1 MKSVPLVG
9 LWTSPIMKKP
19 SFRVSLLY
27 NINKYKN
34 GHRDWFNKITDQIL
48 LGAIPL
54 KRNSTSGG
62 QGRLDLIPNDLPT
75 KFNVGGVIS
84 VNQEFERVVTL
95 SYDEWQAKDVELLKV
110 DCADF
115 NFAPSREDL
124 IKAASFMDTK
134 ISDGKSVYVHCKA
147 GRTRS
152 ATIVAA
158 YLILHQNHTE
168 WPKMKKKSNCQNWLN
183 MWPWQLY
190 RIHSLRP
197 GC

>member
-1 MKSVPLVG
+1 MS
-9 LWTSPIMKKP
+9 I
-19 SFRVSLLY
+19 
-27 NINKYKN
+27 
-34 GHRDWFNKITDQIL
+34 Q
-48 LGAIPL
+48 GAIPL
-54 KRNSTSGG
+54 KSNSTSGG

-95 SYDEWQAKDVELLKV
+95 SFDEWQAKDVELLKV

-124 IKAASFMDTK
+124 IRAATFMDTK

-158 YLILHQNHTE
+158 YLILHQNHTG
-168 WPKMKKKSNCQNWLN
+168 KQQNKFKIPSIKLFERR
-183 MWPWQLY
+183 LKIHLS
-190 RIHSLRP
+190 RISVRFNEKTP
-197 GC
+197 TACYTSRSSYCCPSTIS

>member
-1 MKSVPLVG
+1 MS
-9 LWTSPIMKKP
+9 I
-19 SFRVSLLY
+19 
-27 NINKYKN
+27 
-34 GHRDWFNKITDQIL
+34 Q
-48 LGAIPL
+48 GAIPL

-158 YLILHQNHTE
+158 YLILHQNHTG
-168 WPKMKKKSNCQNWLN
+168 
-183 MWPWQLY
+183 
-190 RIHSLRP
+190 I
-197 GC
+197 